1 MRGGGLPFPFNQTP
15 PGFWLAFVVVCFCQ
29 ISRRGRSRRR
39 RASRFARRAHSL
51 ADDASESFPPPP
63 VSLAGYRGSAVL
75 ERLVHAATAWYSG
88 EREPSWRRFEPGAL
102 DDANGASAA
111 RGARREPI
119 LRSLEAVP
127 FPAPSRA
134 QTLASRTS
142 SRRTTPASTRATRS
156 RGPPT
161 ATTATGSST
170 SRRAAWSGAGTTARP
185 SRTASDGACTTRS
198 TASSR
203 VRCASAGARR
213 KPRPR
218 RAARISPPR
227 GRSLPCGHMR
237 NRRVKPPRPPRL

>member
-111 RGARREPI
+111 RGAVRAHTSLTGGCAIP
-119 LRSLEAVP
+119 RSLARADIGLPDLEPPDDAGFDPSDPLSRSADGDDGDWLFDQPSGSMVRSRHDG
-127 FPAPSRA
+127 APKPNGERWRVYDPVYGIIPREMRECWRA
-134 QTLASRTS
+134 QEAEAAARRADLPARTLPPVRTYS
-142 SRRTTPASTRATRS
+142 QPAS
-156 RGPPT
+156 
-161 ATTATGSST
+161 
-170 SRRAAWSGAGTTARP
+170 
-185 SRTASDGACTTRS
+185 
-198 TASSR
+198 
-203 VRCASAGARR
+203 
-213 KPRPR
+213 
-218 RAARISPPR
+218 
-227 GRSLPCGHMR
+227 
-237 NRRVKPPRPPRL
+237 

>member
-63 VSLAGYRGSAVL
+63 HLPRRVPRQRGA
-75 ERLVHAATAWYSG
+75 R
-88 EREPSWRRFEPGAL
+88 
-102 DDANGASAA
+102 AA
-111 RGARREPI
+111 RPRRDRVVLGRARAVVEEIRAGRSRRHERRVGRARREPI

-185 SRTASDGACTTRS
+185 SRMASDGACTTRS